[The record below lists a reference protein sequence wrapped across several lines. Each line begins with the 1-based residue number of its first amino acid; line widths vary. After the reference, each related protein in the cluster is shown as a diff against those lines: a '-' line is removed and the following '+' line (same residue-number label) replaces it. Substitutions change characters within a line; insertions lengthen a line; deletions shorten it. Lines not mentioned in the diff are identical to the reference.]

1 MPTEFQFNVVTRFTF
16 LGRLLRLRV
25 SLMISIRSET
35 PADYAAIRHVIVD
48 AFTECDYGYNGE
60 AELVDQLRNG
70 CDNLLAL
77 VATEGDT
84 IIGHVLFS
92 PVSVQAAGDQIHG
105 MGLAPMAVH
114 PTQQQTGFGTALVKA
129 GLKQLSANGCP
140 FVVVLG
146 HPTYYPRLD
155 FRPAKEH
162 GLLHGFDGIPQ
173 DVFFVKVLD
182 HTSIPTVANGTAIYR
197 PEFGPQRDSP

>member
-1 MPTEFQFNVVTRFTF
+1 
-16 LGRLLRLRV
+16 
-25 SLMISIRSET
+25 MISIRSET
-35 PADYAAIRHVIVD
+35 PADYAAIRNVIVD
-48 AFTECDYGYNGE
+48 AFTEGEYGYNGE
-60 AELVDQLRNG
+60 AELVDQLRNA

-84 IIGHVLFS
+84 IVGHVLFS

-105 MGLAPMAVH
+105 MGLAPMVVH
-114 PTQQQTGFGTALVKA
+114 PTKQQTGIGTALIEA
-129 GLKQLSANGCP
+129 GLELLSANGCP

-146 HPTYYPRLD
+146 HPTYYPRFD

-162 GLLHGFDGIPQ
+162 GLQHGFDGIPQ

-197 PEFGPQRDSP
+197 SEFGPQGDGSESPKR